1 VAELAPDSCRGV
13 ERAVP
18 FLTATEGLGRRVVL
32 ETVDSA
38 VTGCAPFTVL
48 NTSDWAVTG
57 PACSAVA
64 AGCTPLMSAPA
75 ETQLPELRT

>member
-38 VTGCAPFTVL
+38 VTGCAL
-48 NTSDWAVTG
+48 GSRWG
-57 PACSAVA
+57 PL
-64 AGCTPLMSAPA
+64 TPESRMHTLHLDGDQWLVRHGSAPWVVPG
-75 ETQLPELRT
+75 TM